1 MYRSPAKTEQPPD
14 AVKTSEELAAADKQ
28 ARKRLALLYM
38 GSLVAMIVVLLSR
51 GMIVQLSRPEVS
63 NANTIA
69 ALIIGPPLI
78 FWAYRVV
85 SKGFRFCQEAVHSQD
100 LGVKEEAIR
109 VALALPARATKSYL
123 IAWLIGL
130 PAALAVTVIIVPL
143 RVEEYTSY
151 VSDLVGFVAVAGFPI
166 YAVVEHQTRPLLRTL
181 YGQTAGSDSRN
192 ANLPKRFGIPM
203 RVCLAMSS
211 LVLAMIMFLQGKVIA
226 NAFGANL
233 AYEDEMKYTLLQLP
247 VFVLLVGI
255 VGAAV
260 VVSLKG
266 SIDEAA
272 DQVRAAAGGD
282 LRRRGAVTST
292 DELGALMI
300 DLDTMLANQARLI
313 RSSSEVAREVT
324 LSAAAVADGS
334 EQSATGVGEI
344 AHSMQEVVS
353 GAQIQFDQIEI
364 ARAAAAELKQATQ
377 HATTEAAQAAGVSS
391 ETQKLAET
399 GSASALD
406 AQVAMQAMQQRI
418 GEATGAVDR
427 LGNDTQ
433 DIGRIVETIAMIADQ
448 TNLLA
453 LNAAIEAARAG
464 EQGRGFAVV
473 AEEVRKLANESSDAA
488 SEIAGLVRHIERTVV
503 ETVRAVE
510 SGVSEVER
518 GARVVDAAGERFT
531 EIAGALGEIDG
542 HVKGVDSSSNEV
554 ARATEDVG
562 AAIEEILSVTE
573 SVAALAEQTSASTQE
588 ASASSEE
595 ITSSADT
602 LREMARDLE
611 RQISVFKI

>member
-1 MYRSPAKTEQPPD
+1 MYRDKGQT
-14 AVKTSEELAAADKQ
+14 ELAASGNYVAEDKLAADQ
-28 ARKRLALLYM
+28 RARKRLALLYM
-38 GSLVAMIVVLLSR
+38 GSLTATVVILISR
-51 GMIVQLSRPEVS
+51 GAIVQLSRPEVS
-63 NANTIA
+63 TANTIA
-69 ALIIGPPLI
+69 ALIIAPPLI
-78 FWAYRVV
+78 FWAFRVV
-85 SKGFRFCQEAVHSQD
+85 SKGFRHCQDATHSDD
-100 LGVKEEAIR
+100 LAVKEAAI
-109 VALALPARATKSYL
+109 AEGLALPARATKAYL

-130 PAALAVTVIIVPL
+130 PAALVVTVMITPL
-143 RVEEYTSY
+143 RVEEYSSY
-151 VSDLVGFVAVAGFPI
+151 FTDLIGFVPVAGFPI
-166 YAVVEHQTRPLLRTL
+166 YAVVEYQTRPVLREL
-181 YGQTAGSDSRN
+181 YAQTAGSDSRN
-192 ANLPKRFGIPM
+192 ANLPRRFGIPM
-203 RVCLAMSS
+203 RVSLAMGS
-211 LVLAMIMFLQGKVIA
+211 LVLAMIMFLEGKVIA
-226 NAFGANL
+226 NAFGAGL
-233 AYEDEMKYTLLQLP
+233 AYENEMQTLLLQVP
-247 VFVLLVGI
+247 VFALMVAI

-266 SIDEAA
+266 SIEEAA
-272 DQVRAAAGGD
+272 GQVRAAADGD

-300 DLDTMLANQARLI
+300 DLDRMLANHAHLI

-353 GAQIQFDQIEI
+353 GAQIQFEQIEI
-364 ARAAAAELKQATQ
+364 ARRAAEDLTRAT
-377 HATTEAAQAAGVSS
+377 ERVSS
-391 ETQKLAET
+391 DAGRAASISSRAQNLAT
-399 GSASALD
+399 AGSESADD
-406 AQVAMQAMQQRI
+406 ARAAMHSMQSRI

-427 LGNDTQ
+427 LGNGTA
-433 DIGRIVETIAMIADQ
+433 DIGRIVETIVTIAEQ

-473 AEEVRKLANESSDAA
+473 AEEVRKLATESSDAA
-488 SEIAGLVRHIERTVV
+488 AEIAALIREIERTVV

-510 SGVSEVER
+510 SGSSEVER
-518 GARVVDAAGERFT
+518 SAKVVDAAGARFG
-531 EIAGALGEIDG
+531 EIAGALGEIDN
-542 HVKGVDSSSNEV
+542 HVKSVDASQTDVTN
-554 ARATEDVG
+554 ATGDVS
-562 AAIEEILSVTE
+562 AAIDQILAVTQ

-611 RQISVFKI
+611 RQIAVFTV